1 MIACPIGGRVRTQI
15 GGYTVNVSLV
25 GTGRDGVYG
34 VQCRRY
40 ILHDRVPS
48 SAELGGAGNIKSEA
62 ARAKFA
68 YNNNRSPTTNIL
80 VGIMLVWQT
89 GTRGVRASRG

>member
-25 GTGRDGVYG
+25 GTGQDGVYG

-40 ILHDRVPS
+40 ILHDRAPS
-48 SAELGGAGNIKSEA
+48 SQELGGAGIIKIAA

-68 YNNNRSPTTNIL
+68 YNSNRSANDYFSRWETAGGKL
-80 VGIMLVWQT
+80 SR
-89 GTRGVRASRG
+89 RGS

>member
-1 MIACPIGGRVRTQI
+1 MSLALQDEREQDLIHMGKSAKEIESDKETALFKSCAFQIAR
-15 GGYTVNVSLV
+15 
-25 GTGRDGVYG
+25 VYG
-34 VQCRRY
+34 VKCRRY
-40 ILHDRVPS
+40 IMDDRAPS

-80 VGIMLVWQT
+80 VRIMLV
-89 GTRGVRASRG
+89 

>member
-15 GGYTVNVSLV
+15 GGYTMNGSWLCK
-25 GTGRDGVYG
+25 GQCGVYG
-34 VQCRRY
+34 VKCRRY
-40 ILHDRVPS
+40 IMDDRAPS

-80 VGIMLVWQT
+80 VRIMLVWQT